1 VNRISP
7 GTLKC
12 VVLTGKRDLVLAT
25 LRERINPD
33 NIRQFDAALL
43 VHSELEPADLRDWL
57 STALGE
63 GQSLLVFEFEK
74 WSGYGA
80 DVDPVWLLERGH

>member
-1 VNRISP
+1 MNRIST

-25 LRERINPD
+25 LQERISPD
-33 NIRQFDAALL
+33 NIRQCDAALL

-57 STALGE
+57 SGALGE

-74 WSGYGA
+74 WSGYGGEI
-80 DVDPVWLLERGH
+80 DREWLLERGH